1 MEELSGLG
9 ETFMGGCARL
19 KAKLGRRSEDPSRAV
34 EGDGEWKER
43 DGLGEGEQGHR
54 PSQG

>member
-1 MEELSGLG
+1 MVLG
-9 ETFMGGCARL
+9 ETLMGGCARL
-19 KAKLGRRSEDPSRAV
+19 KAKLGRRCEAPSRAV

-54 PSQG
+54 PCQP

>member
-1 MEELSGLG
+1 MVLG

-19 KAKLGRRSEDPSRAV
+19 KAKLWQRFEAPTRAV

-43 DGLGEGEQGHR
+43 DG
-54 PSQG
+54 

>member
-1 MEELSGLG
+1 MLG

-19 KAKLGRRSEDPSRAV
+19 KGPSQAV

-43 DGLGEGEQGHR
+43 DGLGEQGHR